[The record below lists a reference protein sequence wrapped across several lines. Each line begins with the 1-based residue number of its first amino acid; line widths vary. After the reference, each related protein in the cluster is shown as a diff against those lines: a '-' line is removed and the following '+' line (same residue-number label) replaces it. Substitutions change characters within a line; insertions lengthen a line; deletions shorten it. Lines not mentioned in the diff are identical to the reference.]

1 MNNKSKPIIFWQN
14 RIHKS
19 FCISLLIENLYSLA
33 QFVIV
38 VWIIDIISIHVFKG
52 EDFLSTL
59 QGYFL
64 LILFIMTLIE
74 KLLLPRSITSINIS
88 EKKLVI
94 RSINR
99 FYIPSEKNVM
109 DIRKI
114 SLSPY
119 YRPMNNIVITTQDN
133 KRVTTSINDKDKFVK
148 LLHNI
153 NPAIEVEYTG

>member
-1 MNNKSKPIIFWQN
+1 M
-14 RIHKS
+14 
-19 FCISLLIENLYSLA
+19 
-33 QFVIV
+33 
-38 VWIIDIISIHVFKG
+38 
-52 EDFLSTL
+52 
-59 QGYFL
+59 
-64 LILFIMTLIE
+64 MLIE

-94 RSINR
+94 RSISR